1 MGTGSAFQLGPFPS
15 PEETIPWDDV
25 SFPRLWRMES
35 AVTQVLDVGGEGC
48 ACCGLSEEAKQTWK
62 EERWGRGGGHG
73 DPLHHPSLFCGIG
86 QVLSP

>member
-1 MGTGSAFQLGPFPS
+1 MGTGLAFQLGPFPS

-48 ACCGLSEEAKQTWK
+48 ACCGLSGEARQTL
-62 EERWGRGGGHG
+62 ERSVGGGEE
-73 DPLHHPSLFCGIG
+73 DMETPFTTPAYF
-86 QVLSP
+86 VA